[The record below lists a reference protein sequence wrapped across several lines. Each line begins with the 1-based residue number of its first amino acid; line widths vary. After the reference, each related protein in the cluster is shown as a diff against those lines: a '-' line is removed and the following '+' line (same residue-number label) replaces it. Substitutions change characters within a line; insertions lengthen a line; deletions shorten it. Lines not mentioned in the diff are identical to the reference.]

1 MQQPVDARVQ
11 KIVGDGIK
19 INCSI
24 FANRL
29 KKIEQFISVKLLGD
43 GLKITAPVFDSLKFF
58 KQATKRSL
66 RENIRESVEKM
77 GVVISVFS
85 LGGQCRVR

>member
-1 MQQPVDARVQ
+1 MKAKVYP
-11 KIVGDGIK
+11 GDTNNSSKECIDYGNHFFSF
-19 INCSI
+19 INAI
-24 FANRL
+24 
-29 KKIEQFISVKLLGD
+29 D
-43 GLKITAPVFDSLKFF
+43 GLKITAPVFDSLKFS

-85 LGGQCRVR
+85 L